1 MHTTCDYEKMC
12 DKVCV
17 SYYELLQL
25 IMVYGY
31 VSFLFLIL
39 SSYY

>member
-1 MHTTCDYEKMC
+1 MHTCVCEKACDN
-12 DKVCV
+12 VFV
-17 SYYELLQL
+17 SYYELLQV
-25 IMVYGY
+25 IMVYGS